1 MMRQWIRRNSR
12 TPVMMGQ
19 CTGCVQASVQ
29 GVPTGVQKTGM
40 PLPWHFFVH
49 YAVATRINTGPLGVY
64 TAVHCGDPCTHVC
77 VQGVYERV
85 YSVFPAHT
93 HRKGECAWRP
103 VS

>member
-1 MMRQWIRRNSR
+1 MIRQWAHTNAGTLAMMR
-12 TPVMMGQ
+12 Q

-29 GVPTGVQKTGM
+29 GVPPSVQKTGM

-49 YAVATRINTGPLGVY
+49 CTTVTRINTGPFGVY
-64 TAVHCGDPCTHVC
+64 NPVHRDNPCTHFC
-77 VQGVYERV
+77 VQGLYRPVYK
-85 YSVFPAHT
+85 VFPAYI